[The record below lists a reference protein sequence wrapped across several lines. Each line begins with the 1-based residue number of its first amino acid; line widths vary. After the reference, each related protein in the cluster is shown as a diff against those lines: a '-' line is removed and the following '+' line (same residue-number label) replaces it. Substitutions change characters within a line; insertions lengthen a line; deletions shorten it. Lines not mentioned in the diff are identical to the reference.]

1 MNEQF
6 ALRLRQLRKE
16 RDLTQEQLS
25 KVSGVSLPTISR
37 YEGGTRDEPKLT
49 IMKQLADYFNVSIDY
64 LAGDSEIRDRNFSSA
79 ELLKIF
85 KLLSENDRKML
96 MDLGKVLLEKE
107 GKSI

>member
-49 IMKQLADYFNVSIDY
+49 IMKQLADYFNVSIDF